1 MKKERPQ
8 FRAIP
13 KIMAASDIQK
23 SYNSVAPGV
32 SRNAARQV
40 NTTRQIMKEMLKER
54 SRKRASVDKLEIQ

>member
-1 MKKERPQ
+1 
-8 FRAIP
+8 
-13 KIMAASDIQK
+13 MAASDIQK

-54 SRKRASVDKLEIQ
+54 SRKRASVDKIEIQ